1 MIRVTPR
8 ARVHRDQAG
17 DPLDGLVNMFDI
29 GIVLAVGF
37 LLAALSS
44 LGLSDAV
51 NEDGLT
57 KPTLG
62 EVTLKPGETAEDVP
76 DQGVKTLGRGTP
88 VGTVYRLADGRLVYV
103 TGDGTTTPVD
113 PEAAAPESGS
123 GSEVAPDSDPDSQA
137 PESLSPDDV
146 FPGSEGGTSGGG
158 LPEPGTATEAP

>member
-1 MIRVTPR
+1 MIKVTPR
-8 ARVHRDQAG
+8 ARVPQDRAG

-57 KPTLG
+57 RPTLG
-62 EVTLKPGETAEDVP
+62 EIVLRPGETPQDVP

-103 TGDGTTTPVD
+103 TSDGGTAPVT
-113 PEAAAPESGS
+113 
-123 GSEVAPDSDPDSQA
+123 PDSPDSSA
-137 PESLSPDDV
+137 DPADPGTDSESFPDAFPDDGV
-146 FPGSEGGTSGGG
+146 PDLQGELPAPGSPT
-158 LPEPGTATEAP
+158 TAP

>member
-1 MIRVTPR
+1 MIKVTPR
-8 ARVHRDQAG
+8 ARVHVDRAG

-62 EVTLKPGETAEDVP
+62 EIVLKPGQTEQDVP
-76 DQGVKTLGRGTP
+76 GQGVKTLGRGTA

-103 TGDGTTTPVD
+103 TDDGSTAPVT
-113 PEAAAPESGS
+113 PEASGGADGS
-123 GSEVAPDSDPDSQA
+123 GDSS
-137 PESLSPDDV
+137 SPDV
-146 FPGSEGGTSGGG
+146 FPGDESLDDQG
-158 LPEPGTATEAP
+158 LDLPAPDGSSTAP

>member
-1 MIRVTPR
+1 
-8 ARVHRDQAG
+8 VHQDRAG

-51 NEDGLT
+51 NENGLT

-62 EVTLKPGETAEDVP
+62 EVTLQPGQTAEDVP
-76 DQGVKTLGRGTP
+76 GQGVKTLGRGTP

-103 TGDGTTTPVD
+103 TSDGDTAPVSPDAQTPGDGATEP
-113 PEAAAPESGS
+113 
-123 GSEVAPDSDPDSQA
+123 APDLQGQLPA
-137 PESLSPDDV
+137 PS
-146 FPGSEGGTSGGG
+146 FPS
-158 LPEPGTATEAP
+158 TAP

>member
-8 ARVHRDQAG
+8 ARVHHDRAG

-29 GIVLAVGF
+29 GIILAVGF

-51 NEDGLT
+51 NDGGLT

-62 EVTLKPGETAEDVP
+62 EVTIQPDETAEDVP
-76 DQGVKTLGRGTP
+76 DEGVKTLGRGTP

-103 TGDGTTTPVD
+103 TGDGTTAPVTPDLTAPTTPPDTQGELPD
-113 PEAAAPESGS
+113 PS
-123 GSEVAPDSDPDSQA
+123 
-137 PESLSPDDV
+137 
-146 FPGSEGGTSGGG
+146 FPS
-158 LPEPGTATEAP
+158 EAP